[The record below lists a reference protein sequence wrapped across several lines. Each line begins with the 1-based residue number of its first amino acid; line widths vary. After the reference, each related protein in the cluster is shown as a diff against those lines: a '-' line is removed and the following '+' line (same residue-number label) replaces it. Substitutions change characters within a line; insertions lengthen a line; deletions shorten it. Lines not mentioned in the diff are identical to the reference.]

1 MTVSLRLMDATRKSD
16 SRSEAEALPT
26 VEKLGY
32 ARLQAL
38 LGVYGLRIEMVAEG
52 ADIPGSYWGETEAG
66 LIGDVLYLRSDTPVH
81 SALHEACH
89 YICMDPQRRDEVH
102 TNAGGDDLE
111 ETGVCYLQ
119 GVLAERLP
127 GYSRA
132 QLFADMD
139 AWGYNFVLGSAQ
151 AWFERDADDARDWLR
166 AQQLID
172 DAGKPTGALRT

>member
-1 MTVSLRLMDATRKSD
+1 MEAIRKSA
-16 SRSEAEALPT
+16 SEEAVPDGMPCIAS
-26 VEKLGY
+26 LGID
-32 ARLQAL
+32 ALHAL
-38 LGVYGLRIEMVAEG
+38 LQPYGLRTERVADGEP
-52 ADIPGSYWGETEAG
+52 IPGSYWGDREAG
-66 LIGDVLYLRSDTPVH
+66 LIGNLLYVRGDTPVH

-89 YICMDPQRRDEVH
+89 YICMEPQRREDVH

-119 GVLAERLP
+119 GLLADRLP

-151 AWFERDADDARDWLR
+151 AWFERDAEDARQWLLAEGIVDEHNRPSGQLRR
-166 AQQLID
+166 AS
-172 DAGKPTGALRT
+172 ARAS